1 MIYIG
6 PFLTV
11 SAILVHGLHRIKQNS
26 SHSIARFDI
35 MNASINPNL
44 TLSVHVNSYYYNPE
58 HAHLYKHA
66 YLHDNPS
73 GCEQSR
79 VESRAA
85 SLIAGFSDATR
96 LDEARYESV
105 LGTDPGTQL
114 PYMQGSV
121 EITRQ
126 EVELGSHLEEFAC
139 QCYASGASESHVVRS
154 DPARIRI
161 ACEFGNLQEE
171 VNKEK

>member
-1 MIYIG
+1 
-6 PFLTV
+6 
-11 SAILVHGLHRIKQNS
+11 
-26 SHSIARFDI
+26 
-35 MNASINPNL
+35 MNNDERCVTKSKI
-44 TLSVHVNSYYYNPE
+44 
-58 HAHLYKHA
+58 
-66 YLHDNPS
+66 
-73 GCEQSR
+73 Q
-79 VESRAA
+79 
-85 SLIAGFSDATR
+85 AT

-139 QCYASGASESHVVRS
+139 QCYASGASDSHVVRS

-161 ACEFGNLQEE
+161 AYPPE
-171 VNKEK
+171 

>member
-1 MIYIG
+1 MEEVVLIEQPQSG
-6 PFLTV
+6 HV
-11 SAILVHGLHRIKQNS
+11 IKSRPYRLSCKAVN
-26 SHSIARFDI
+26 ARKIRFKC
-35 MNASINPNL
+35 NN
-44 TLSVHVNSYYYNPE
+44 
-58 HAHLYKHA
+58 KW
-66 YLHDNPS
+66 
-73 GCEQSR
+73 
-79 VESRAA
+79 
-85 SLIAGFSDATR
+85 

-139 QCYASGASESHVVRS
+139 QCYASGASDSHVVRS

-161 ACEFGNLQEE
+161 ACEL
-171 VNKEK
+171 